1 MTDSEKKK
9 AAEAFAKKWLA
20 NEGSEKQDTHP
31 FWIDLLHDVFGV
43 TRATDYIETV
53 TSCFYCGSHEPC

>member
-20 NEGSEKQDTHP
+20 NKGSEKQDT
-31 FWIDLLHDVFGV
+31 L
-43 TRATDYIETV
+43 
-53 TSCFYCGSHEPC
+53 

>member
-31 FWIDLLHDVFGV
+31 FWIDLFLYEILHIY
-43 TRATDYIETV
+43 TI
-53 TSCFYCGSHEPC
+53 